1 MLNFKTVAVAA
12 VLALSSLSASAD
24 CLFTANRT
32 IEVDKALNQYGGLST
47 PNFQTICQKI
57 NRAKARVVITANA
70 VVLQGKSIG
79 WAALFLADL
88 NSPIATSDHMSMST
102 FVNSNASQDVANELM
117 VAAIND
123 ALKQWDIDRAIESLS
138 QERAAFLKAKK

>member
-12 VLALSSLSASAD
+12 VLALSSLSANAD
-24 CLFTANRT
+24 CLLTLTRT
-32 IEVDKALNQYGGLST
+32 NEVEKSLNQYGGLST

-57 NRAKARVVITANA
+57 NRAKARVVIAANS

-79 WAALFLADL
+79 WASLTLGDL
-88 NSPIATSDHMSMST
+88 NSQIISSSNASMST
-102 FVNSNASQDVANELM
+102 FVNSNASQNVADELM

-123 ALKQWDIDRAIESLS
+123 ALKQWDIDRAIASLS
-138 QERAAFLKAKK
+138 QERAAFPKAKK